1 MYFYVKLE
9 FKKKLNRIEYILVCY
24 FIIFVNDIKVMGY
37 LFDDV
42 FFLEMKLIIFFV
54 DKWICSYFRGI
65 FLLNIDFC
73 FLYDILGFC
82 FLFGWFVDNRMMIV
96 DDNY

>member
-9 FKKKLNRIEYILVCY
+9 FKKTLNRIEYILVCY
-24 FIIFVNDIKVMGY
+24 FIIFVNDIKVRGY

-54 DKWICSYFRGI
+54 DK
-65 FLLNIDFC
+65 
-73 FLYDILGFC
+73 
-82 FLFGWFVDNRMMIV
+82 
-96 DDNY
+96 

>member
-24 FIIFVNDIKVMGY
+24 FIIFVNDIKVRGY